1 MDREGLPAAEALGDF
16 LGFCRGQSVLSY
28 GNDMVVLGENVGWAR
43 SRGEEV
49 KNGFL
54 DAHFLNIRPWLNS
67 IASATSASNVGRLW
81 QDLDLPKPAPGKE
94 HSALFDCYSFAS
106 ALEHLSEGGSRLPE
120 FLPLTN
126 QAANKAP
133 DTPSAH
139 FAQRG
144 RCRKRRKTVWSA
156 SPLTALRGLV
166 LWPRTA
172 FSSFSY
178 VGLMASSRA
187 VPNLRAMFFT
197 YLRREL
203 RRRRK
208 AALVVAS
215 GLALGIALVI
225 VVNSVSSGM
234 GKAQDKVLQSLYG
247 LGTDMTVTK
256 AATPTASGSQQPR
269 FQFDANNNDDSKT
282 QSSDRVMVQG
292 FTTLASTTVTK
303 VAGQKGVSDAV
314 GGLSLNVVKVD
325 GQFTRGQ
332 FQQNQGSGTGGGGNR
347 GGGTGAPQG
356 EVTGGGA
363 NFNINSYSVYGTD
376 VTKPA
381 LGPLTSSKITS
392 GRTFTT
398 AEANSKVVVAD
409 SAYAKEKKLK
419 VGSTVTI
426 KSVKYKVIGIA
437 TATSGDAAAN
447 LYVPLKQAQ
456 TLSGD
461 TNKVTTIY
469 VKATDSQQISAV
481 KKTITSNVSGTTVTT
496 SADLADT
503 VSGSLS
509 TASSLA
515 TSVGKWLSI
524 AVLIAAFLVAGLLTS
539 SAVSRRVRE
548 FGTLKAL
555 GWKSGRVTRQVVGE
569 AIVNGQLWSAASSA
583 SRSAW
588 RARTSSPRSAR
599 PSRPPWAAPVV
610 PAARAAVPVA
620 AASAAADR
628 PRPRPST

>member
-1 MDREGLPAAEALGDF
+1 
-16 LGFCRGQSVLSY
+16 
-28 GNDMVVLGENVGWAR
+28 
-43 SRGEEV
+43 
-49 KNGFL
+49 
-54 DAHFLNIRPWLNS
+54 
-67 IASATSASNVGRLW
+67 
-81 QDLDLPKPAPGKE
+81 
-94 HSALFDCYSFAS
+94 
-106 ALEHLSEGGSRLPE
+106 
-120 FLPLTN
+120 
-126 QAANKAP
+126 
-133 DTPSAH
+133 
-139 FAQRG
+139 
-144 RCRKRRKTVWSA
+144 
-156 SPLTALRGLV
+156 
-166 LWPRTA
+166 
-172 FSSFSY
+172 
-178 VGLMASSRA
+178 
-187 VPNLRAMFFT
+187 MFFT

-269 FQFDANNNDDSKT
+269 FQFDANNNGDSTT

-332 FQQNQGSGTGGGGNR
+332 FQQNQGSGTEGGGNR

-447 LYVPLKQAQ
+447 LYIPLTQAQ

-461 TNKVTTIY
+461 KNKVTTIY
-469 VKATDSQQISAV
+469 VKATDSKQISAV

-569 AIVNGQLWSAASSA
+569 AVVNGLVGGVLGIALGLAGAYVVTAISPTLSA
-583 SRSAW
+583 SLGNTAAGGARAGGGPGGGGGFGGGRQAAAKTLDVALTAPVNATTIALAVGLAVAGGLIAGAFGGW
-588 RARTSSPRSAR
+588 RASRLR
-599 PSRPPWAAPVV
+599 P
-610 PAARAAVPVA
+610 
-620 AASAAADR
+620 ADALR
-628 PRPRPST
+628 RVE

>member
-1 MDREGLPAAEALGDF
+1 
-16 LGFCRGQSVLSY
+16 
-28 GNDMVVLGENVGWAR
+28 
-43 SRGEEV
+43 
-49 KNGFL
+49 
-54 DAHFLNIRPWLNS
+54 
-67 IASATSASNVGRLW
+67 
-81 QDLDLPKPAPGKE
+81 
-94 HSALFDCYSFAS
+94 
-106 ALEHLSEGGSRLPE
+106 
-120 FLPLTN
+120 
-126 QAANKAP
+126 
-133 DTPSAH
+133 
-139 FAQRG
+139 
-144 RCRKRRKTVWSA
+144 
-156 SPLTALRGLV
+156 
-166 LWPRTA
+166 
-172 FSSFSY
+172 
-178 VGLMASSRA
+178 
-187 VPNLRAMFFT
+187 MFFT

-332 FQQNQGSGTGGGGNR
+332 FQQNQGSGSTGGGGNR

-363 NFNINSYSVYGTD
+363 NFNINAYSVYGTD

-447 LYVPLKQAQ
+447 LYIPLTQAQ

-461 TNKVTTIY
+461 KNKVTTIY
-469 VKATDSQQISAV
+469 VKASDSKQISAV
-481 KKTITSNVSGTTVTT
+481 KKTIQGNVSGTTVTT

-524 AVLIAAFLVAGLLTS
+524 AVLVAAFLVAGLLTS

-569 AIVNGQLWSAASSA
+569 AIVNGLVGGVLGIALGLAGAYVVTAISPTLSA
-583 SRSAW
+583 SLGGTGGGGGGGAGGPGGGGGGGGFGGGRQAAAKTLDVALTAPVNATTIALAVGLAVAGGLIAGAFGGW
-588 RARTSSPRSAR
+588 RASRLR
-599 PSRPPWAAPVV
+599 P
-610 PAARAAVPVA
+610 
-620 AASAAADR
+620 ADALR
-628 PRPRPST
+628 RVE